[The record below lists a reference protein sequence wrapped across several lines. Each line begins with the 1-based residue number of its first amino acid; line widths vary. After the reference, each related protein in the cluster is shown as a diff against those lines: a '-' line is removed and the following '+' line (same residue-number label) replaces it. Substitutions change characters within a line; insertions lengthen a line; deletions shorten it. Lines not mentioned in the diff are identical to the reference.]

1 MFQFP
6 PYAFCNYFTC
16 CRILQTSLQWVSPF
30 GHFRIKECLASPR
43 KVSSPTPSFIASQSQ
58 GILRLLVLCLRSLE
72 SLLSLTCICKR
83 YYNEIVF
90 QSSSID
96 VLPLKR
102 TSTGFILSKNKETF
116 VPKNTNKTLSLVGLA
131 RLELATSPLS
141 GVCSNHLSY
150 KP

>member
-6 PYAFCNYFTC
+6 PCASNSYFTRW
-16 CRILQTSLQWVSPF
+16 RIPPKRWVAPF
-30 GHFRIKECLASPR
+30 GHFRIKGCLAPPR
-43 KVSSPTPSFIASQSQ
+43 NVSSPTPSFIASQSQ

-72 SLLSLTCICKR
+72 LVSLPANTCR
-83 YYNEIVF
+83 QYNNEIVF

-102 TSTGFILSKNKETF
+102 TSTDFTLSKNNEK
-116 VPKNTNKTLSLVGLA
+116 PKFPEKHEQSLELVGLS
-131 RLELATSPLS
+131 RLELLTSPLS
-141 GVCSNHLSY
+141 GVCSNQLSY